1 MVVRAMW
8 SNFEPKLDLDCNKVK
23 PWIGKRKRLDIKKN
37 RFKNL
42 EFQFQNSL
50 NINKLPQKFNLF
62 DSWGV

>member
-1 MVVRAMW
+1 M
-8 SNFEPKLDLDCNKVK
+8 EKGKD
-23 PWIGKRKRLDIKKN
+23 WISKRIGL